1 MSQVSGVSAGLARDQ
16 YLQLLVAQLQ
26 NQDPLNPVSDTDFIA
41 QLSQLS
47 QLESLQSLDANF
59 GQVLKLQQLTSGT
72 ALVGKTVTY
81 NDESGNPQSG
91 TVSAVSVQ
99 DGNFRLT
106 VGTASVA
113 LDQVTSAK

>member
-1 MSQVSGVSAGLARDQ
+1 MSQVSSIGAGIARDQ

-47 QLESLQSLDANF
+47 QLESLQSMDANF

-72 ALVGKTVTY
+72 ALIGKTVTF
-81 NDESGNPQSG
+81 NDESGSPQTG
-91 TVSAVSVQ
+91 TVSAVTVQ
-99 DGNFRLT
+99 NGEFRLT
-106 VGTASVA
+106 VGTASVP
-113 LDQVTSAK
+113 LDQVTSAQ